1 MEACRKEDSTRT
13 CLRNESITIFY
24 WRFIVS
30 KFQLLFGM
38 AACLLAA
45 LLVTET
51 GTLVVCSTLGI
62 LANTENTLLS
72 VDCPTRY
79 CCSAMVASTLL
90 STGGC
95 RRRRGAKTT
104 EQHDRPPT
112 QSGGNSSKSG
122 GATAV
127 HALQFI

>member
-1 MEACRKEDSTRT
+1 MEACRKEDSNRT
-13 CLRNESITIFY
+13 CRKRVCLRNESITIFY
-24 WRFIVS
+24 WMFIVS

-95 RRRRGAKTT
+95 RRRTT
-104 EQHDRPPT
+104 RSEDDRAARPT
-112 QSGGNSSKSG
+112 THPQRR
-122 GATAV
+122 
-127 HALQFI
+127 QQ